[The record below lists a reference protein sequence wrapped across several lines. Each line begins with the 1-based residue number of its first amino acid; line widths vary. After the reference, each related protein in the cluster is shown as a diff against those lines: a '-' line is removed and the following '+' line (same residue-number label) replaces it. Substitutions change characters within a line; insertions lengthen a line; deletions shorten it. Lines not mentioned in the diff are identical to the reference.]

1 MSAKGTPTM
10 NSSTRTALGLWS
22 ELGKDAADIR
32 TQVFVK
38 EQGIPAELEWDE
50 TDKVCV
56 HVLVY
61 SEAGSTSKAV
71 GTGRLIAPENAKGPA
86 KIGRM
91 AVLKEYRRQGIGD
104 DVMQALIEHA
114 FDAGYTSV
122 ELSAQAYVQG
132 FYANH
137 GFEAE
142 GEPYEEVGIPHQK
155 MMLKL
160 S

>member
-1 MSAKGTPTM
+1 MSVKGISMTKPV
-10 NSSTRTALGLWS
+10 TRTTLGLWS
-22 ELGKDAADIR
+22 ELGKDAAEIR

-61 SEAGSTSKAV
+61 SEAGSASKAV
-71 GTGRLIAPENAKGPA
+71 GTGRLIAPVKANEPA

-114 FDAGYTSV
+114 FDAGYTTI

-132 FYANH
+132 FYTNH
-137 GFEAE
+137 GFEAQ

>member
-1 MSAKGTPTM
+1 MTKSV
-10 NSSTRTALGLWS
+10 TRTTLGLWS
-22 ELGKDAADIR
+22 ELGKDAAEIR

-38 EQGIPAELEWDE
+38 EQGIPAELEWDD
-50 TDKVCV
+50 TDKVCI

-61 SEAGSTSKAV
+61 CEDGSASKAV
-71 GTGRLIAPENAKGPA
+71 GTGRLIAPEKANGPA

-91 AVLKEYRRQGIGD
+91 AVLKDYRRKGIGD

-114 FDAGYTSV
+114 FDAGYKSI

-142 GEPYEEVGIPHQK
+142 GEPYEEVGIAHQK
-155 MMLKL
+155 MTLKNL
-160 S
+160 

>member
-1 MSAKGTPTM
+1 MSVKGTPIM
-10 NSSTRTALGLWS
+10 NSPTRTALGLWS

-32 TQVFVK
+32 TEVFVK
-38 EQGIPAELEWDE
+38 EQGIPAEVEWDE

-61 SEAGSTSKAV
+61 SETGSISKAV
-71 GTGRLIAPENAKGPA
+71 GTGRLIAPVKANGPA

-104 DVMQALIEHA
+104 DIMQALIEHA
-114 FDAGYTSV
+114 FDAGYASI

-137 GFEAE
+137 GFEPE
-142 GEPYEEVGIPHQK
+142 GEPHEEVGIPHQK

>member
-1 MSAKGTPTM
+1 VTK
-10 NSSTRTALGLWS
+10 SSTRTTLGLWS
-22 ELGKDAADIR
+22 ELGKDAAEIR

-38 EQGIPAELEWDE
+38 EQGIPAELEWDD
-50 TDKVCV
+50 TDKVCI

-61 SEAGSTSKAV
+61 CEDGSAFKAV
-71 GTGRLIAPENAKGPA
+71 GTGRLIAPEKANGPA

-91 AVLKEYRRQGIGD
+91 AVLKDYRRQGIGD

-114 FDAGYTSV
+114 FDAGYESI

-142 GEPYEEVGIPHQK
+142 GEPYEEVGIAHQK
-155 MMLKL
+155 MTLKFR
-160 S
+160 

>member
-1 MSAKGTPTM
+1 MSAKGTPNM
-10 NSSTRTALGLWS
+10 NSPTRTALGLWS

-32 TQVFVK
+32 TEVFVK
-38 EQGIPAELEWDE
+38 EQSIPAELEWDE

-61 SEAGSTSKAV
+61 SEAVAASKAV
-71 GTGRLIAPENAKGPA
+71 GTGRLIAPVKPNGPA

-104 DVMQALIEHA
+104 DIMQALIEHA
-114 FDAGYTSV
+114 FDAGYTTI

-137 GFEAE
+137 GFEAV
-142 GEPYEEVGIPHQK
+142 GDPHEEVGIPHQK